1 MTPRPRKTRYSRPKK
16 ASSIPGARSLPETV
30 LQSNVTSYA
39 KRKHLL
45 HYHTHRSDRSEGGF
59 PDSVIVGNWVMYRE
73 LKSDK
78 DGAKVSEAQQEWIEG
93 LEAAGV
99 DADVWWPIDWESGK
113 IQDEM
118 NACAK
123 SRKADGKLVLPDLAK
138 TLFLYSDDRPAAG
151 ILWDSGHTGID
162 RVTWENNARSLTRLI
177 AHALPTGDAEIL
189 AWLGRHNFGPNDGA
203 AAIIEALRDDL
214 MSAKGEQ
221 FLG

>member
-1 MTPRPRKTRYSRPKK
+1 MTGRPRKTRWHRPKK
-16 ASSIPGARSLPETV
+16 AGNIPGARSLPETV
-30 LQSNVTSYA
+30 LQTNVGQYA
-39 KRKHLL
+39 VRKGCL

-59 PDSVIVGNWVMYRE
+59 PDSVIVGNWTMFRE
-73 LKSDK
+73 LKSDS
-78 DGAKVSEAQQEWIEG
+78 DSAKVSDKQQEWIER
-93 LEAAGV
+93 LEAAGA

-113 IQDEM
+113 IQSEI

-123 SRKADGKLVLPDLAK
+123 NRRADGKLVLPDLAK
-138 TLFLYSDDRPAAG
+138 TLFLYSDTRPAAG

-162 RVTWENNARSLTRLI
+162 RVTWNENARSLTRLL

-189 AWLGRHNFGPNDGA
+189 AWLGRHNFGPQDGA